1 MLRFLKTL
9 PGLENIQLKDMQT
22 ETAARETYRI
32 DGLYKLSADDYV
44 TGKIFEDS
52 VSYSYYPIDL
62 HDERG

>member
-1 MLRFLKTL
+1 MKTL
-9 PGLENIQLKDMQT
+9 PVPENIQLKDMQT
-22 ETAARETYRI
+22 ETAVRETYRI
-32 DGLYKLSADDYV
+32 DGLYKLTADDHV